1 MATLAAPAGTGTP
14 NIVTLSSAQ
23 TGNGQSTNVAD
34 RGTNVAQS
42 TGTALLTIVTTVGA
56 TPTVT
61 VAIEGSVDNSDWF
74 SVAYATAAAP
84 ETVAVSTF
92 AITSATTTRMILRP
106 NHPWRYLRL
115 TYSANTNVTSTATL
129 AVF

>member
-14 NIVTLSSAQ
+14 NIVTLSDAQ

-34 RGTNVAQS
+34 RGTPYPP
-42 TGTALLTIVTTVGA
+42 GLGPALLTIVTTVGG

-61 VAIEGSVDNSDWF
+61 VAIEGSADGSDWF
-74 SVAYATAAAP
+74 SVAYSTTAAP
-84 ETVAVSTF
+84 ETVAVATF